1 VRGGW
6 ILDATGLYE
15 ESVTMLAVAGWT
27 QVVGIECCFDF
38 SVDTDPEGYGDP
50 VSRAISSE
58 RGRQGG

>member
-6 ILDATGLYE
+6 ILDATGLDE
-15 ESVTMLAVAGWT
+15 ESVTMLAVAGGT

-38 SVDTDPEGYGDP
+38 SVDTVPERDGDP

-58 RGRQGG
+58 RGRRGG